1 MPPPSRNLLEFSG
14 VSSVRF
20 HKVNQVISVIVSQV
34 RSLGKELGMIRV
46 VEDKTMDTLSFWT
59 TIVSRFWTTSSLP
72 ISCFWARS
80 SWKFGSLQCCDAKY
94 RQSSFSTWHLAA
106 EGVQEKDASTLRD
119 YIINGVSCIL
129 YKNRSTW
136 ECQTIIR
143 RKYSYKKM
151 SIKEPEWSHLLHWHV
166 VLRQRREELEPD
178 RRICCL
184 VIKIGNINAGF

>member
-1 MPPPSRNLLEFSG
+1 
-14 VSSVRF
+14 
-20 HKVNQVISVIVSQV
+20 
-34 RSLGKELGMIRV
+34 MIRV
-46 VEDKTMDTLSFWT
+46 VEVGDKTLDTLSFWT

-136 ECQTIIR
+136 ECQTIFR
-143 RKYSYKKM
+143 GKKM

-178 RRICCL
+178 DCKTFTTQTFTTPDVHHLRRSPPP
-184 VIKIGNINAGF
+184 V